1 MHPMETGFRQALSSP
16 LPTTPVRQADT
27 SQSNPSADTSATP
40 EKTIAAQDE
49 ASLRREEQRLVQAL
63 AARDREVHAHESAH
77 VAVGRQYVVSGP
89 SYTYQQGPNGRQY
102 AIGGEVQL
110 DVSAEAEA
118 NATLNKA
125 EIVRRA
131 ALAPVEPSAQD
142 RLVAARATQLAAQ
155 ARLAIAVEQRELR
168 QAHQPPSASSS
179 AVQEFKAGDQEDISP
194 RVSEFA

>member
-27 SQSNPSADTSATP
+27 SQSNHSADTSATP
-40 EKTIAAQDE
+40 GKTVAAQDE
-49 ASLRREEQRLVQAL
+49 ASLRRDEQRLVQVL

-89 SYTYQQGPNGRQY
+89 SYTYQQGPNGRHY

-155 ARLAIAVEQRELR
+155 ARLAIAAEQRELR
-168 QAHQPPSASSS
+168 QAHQPPSASSPV
-179 AVQEFKAGDQEDISP
+179 VQEFKAGDQEDVLP
-194 RVSEFA
+194 RVNVFA

>member
-1 MHPMETGFRQALSSP
+1 METGFRQALSSQ
-16 LPTTPVRQADT
+16 LPTTAVRHVDT
-27 SQSNPSADTSATP
+27 SQSNPSANTSATR
-40 EKTIAAQDE
+40 EKTAVAQDE
-49 ASLRREEQRLVQAL
+49 ASMRREQQRLVQVL

-89 SYTYQQGPNGRQY
+89 SYTYQQGPNGRHY

-155 ARLAIAVEQRELR
+155 ARLAIAAEQRELQ
-168 QAHQPPSASSS
+168 QAHQPLSASSP

-194 RVSEFA
+194 RVNVFA

>member
-27 SQSNPSADTSATP
+27 SQRNPSADTSATP
-40 EKTIAAQDE
+40 EKTIAAQDK

-168 QAHQPPSASSS
+168 QAHQPPSASSP
-179 AVQEFKAGDQEDISP
+179 AVQEFKAGDQEVISP
-194 RVSEFA
+194 RVNEFA

>member
-1 MHPMETGFRQALSSP
+1 METGFRQALSSP

-27 SQSNPSADTSATP
+27 SQSNHSADTSA
-40 EKTIAAQDE
+40 KTVAAQDE
-49 ASLRREEQRLVQAL
+49 ASMRREEQRLVQAL
-63 AARDREVHAHESAH
+63 VARDREVHAHESAH

-89 SYTYQQGPNGRQY
+89 SYTYQQGPNGRHY

-155 ARLAIAVEQRELR
+155 ARLAIAAEQRELQ
-168 QAHQPPSASSS
+168 QAHQPLSASSP

-194 RVSEFA
+194 RVNVFA